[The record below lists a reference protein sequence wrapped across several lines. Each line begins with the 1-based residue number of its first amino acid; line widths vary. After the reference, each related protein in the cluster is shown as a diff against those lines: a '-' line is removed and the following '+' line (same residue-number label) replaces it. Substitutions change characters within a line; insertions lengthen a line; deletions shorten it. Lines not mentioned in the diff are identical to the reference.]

1 MRLSKYWQNPD
12 STTCRWTKW
21 QGARRVIVT
30 MTLGYLIKHRVQ
42 WLFWMAPL
50 WKEEG
55 RVPWLLPSSC
65 LLFSWWFLE
74 PGKYRL
80 QGQPPPAQG
89 YIIVLRRTKANMTRI
104 GNQGMQFKLV
114 PEVGAR
120 FVLNSIYLINLVLS
134 LFSFCETAIG
144 KHAAMSLDLP
154 WGVNQWQIP
163 LDPILHPAEQTKPHR
178 KWSIFH
184 CLYLAK
190 NMLPL
195 YHVLQW

>member
-1 MRLSKYWQNPD
+1 
-12 STTCRWTKW
+12 
-21 QGARRVIVT
+21 
-30 MTLGYLIKHRVQ
+30 
-42 WLFWMAPL
+42 
-50 WKEEG
+50 
-55 RVPWLLPSSC
+55 
-65 LLFSWWFLE
+65 LE

-154 WGVNQWQIP
+154 WGVNQ
-163 LDPILHPAEQTKPHR
+163 
-178 KWSIFH
+178 
-184 CLYLAK
+184 
-190 NMLPL
+190 
-195 YHVLQW
+195 